1 MRGALSWTA
10 VTPVWLVLMLR
21 EEAWGK
27 GPQSCT
33 VSGYQ
38 CDVWSYSLI
47 CTCWGH
53 NVVRALFLRM
63 LSTLFIYLL
72 SNPKRV
78 NQKPQWRTQ
87 GNGYWCKVATDL
99 FSPLWIGLSCFC
111 ALVCIGFLIKTRMA
125 CCVTWEEVLEGRL
138 VSLPVQW
145 VAVGSPPHSYSRLD
159 LSLYLKFFTRNV
171 YFHSVASFRSLFL
184 YWFAP
189 KLRSVDI

>member
-1 MRGALSWTA
+1 MREALSWTA
-10 VTPVWLVLMLR
+10 VTPVWLLLMLR

-27 GPQSCT
+27 GPQSRT
-33 VSGYQ
+33 VSDYQ

-53 NVVRALFLRM
+53 DVVRTLFLRM
-63 LSTLFIYLL
+63 LSRMFIYLL

-87 GNGYWCKVATDL
+87 GNGYWYKVATDL

-111 ALVCIGFLIKTRMA
+111 ALVCIGFLIKTHMA
-125 CCVTWEEVLEGRL
+125 CCVTWEEVLEGQF

-159 LSLYLKFFTRNV
+159 LSLYLKVFYEKCLF
-171 YFHSVASFRSLFL
+171 SLCCLIQISFLVPVCS
-184 YWFAP
+184 
-189 KLRSVDI
+189 